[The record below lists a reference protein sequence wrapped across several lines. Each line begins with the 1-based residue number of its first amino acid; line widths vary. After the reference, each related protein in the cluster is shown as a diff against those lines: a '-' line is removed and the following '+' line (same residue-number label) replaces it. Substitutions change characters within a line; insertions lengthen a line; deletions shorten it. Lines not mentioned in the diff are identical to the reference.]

1 MAVTRIPS
9 SSAKPRFLVGQFA
22 SCGPYLVKSGLLSI
36 PSDVF
41 FPTKD
46 LETNPLN
53 STKFLCI
60 YIYIHTVFIYIYI
73 YIMIYIYIYM
83 YYWWMPWNMHFFSK
97 ALKALKAPSCRAQ
110 VPSCAPPSMRPDKG
124 LKPTRTGQQWPDDLM
139 TWWSHRRF
147 SGDTMGTYSP
157 LGEVGEGQMS
167 HWDWWDMHIY
177 IYIGKL

>member
-60 YIYIHTVFIYIYI
+60 YIYIYTLYFIYIY
-73 YIMIYIYIYM
+73 YDIYIYIHVLLVNAM
-83 YYWWMPWNMHFFSK
+83 NMHFFPK
-97 ALKALKAPSCRAQ
+97 AL
-110 VPSCAPPSMRPDKG
+110 RP
-124 LKPTRTGQQWPDDLM
+124 
-139 TWWSHRRF
+139 
-147 SGDTMGTYSP
+147 
-157 LGEVGEGQMS
+157 
-167 HWDWWDMHIY
+167 
-177 IYIGKL
+177 

>member
-60 YIYIHTVFIYIYI
+60 YIHTLYFIYIY
-73 YIMIYIYIYM
+73 YDIYIYTCIIGEC
-83 YYWWMPWNMHFFSK
+83 HETCIFFQG
-97 ALKALKAPSCRAQ
+97 L
-110 VPSCAPPSMRPDKG
+110 KG
-124 LKPTRTGQQWPDDLM
+124 LK
-139 TWWSHRRF
+139 
-147 SGDTMGTYSP
+147 GTLLP
-157 LGEVGEGQMS
+157 GPGT
-167 HWDWWDMHIY
+167 
-177 IYIGKL
+177 KLRSAIDEARQRIEAYEDRSAVT